1 MQLYSD
7 LPDVELFDLVQE
19 NDHCAYTEVYN
30 RYSRLLYT
38 HAYKKL
44 GDRELARDLVQDLFT
59 TLWIKREEIFIQ
71 SVLSTYLYT
80 ALRNKILDYH
90 AHQTVATGYLSYL
103 ENYSFAK
110 NDLTDHLVRQ
120 KQLASLIEQ
129 EIAALPDKMRHIF
142 ELSRKQH
149 LSHKEIAAELDISEQ
164 TVRKQIQNALKI
176 MRPKLG
182 ILLALAFLLE
192 K

>member
-1 MQLYSD
+1 MQLHSD

-19 NDHCAYTEVYN
+19 NDHHAYTEIYN

-59 TLWIKREEIFIQ
+59 TLWIKRGEISIQ

-80 ALRNKILDYH
+80 ALRNKILDHH

-110 NDLTDHLVRQ
+110 NDITDHLVRQ
-120 KQLASLIEQ
+120 KQLALLIEQ

-149 LSHKEIAAELDISEQ
+149 LSHKEIAAELDISEH
-164 TVRKQIQNALKI
+164 TVRTQIKNALKI